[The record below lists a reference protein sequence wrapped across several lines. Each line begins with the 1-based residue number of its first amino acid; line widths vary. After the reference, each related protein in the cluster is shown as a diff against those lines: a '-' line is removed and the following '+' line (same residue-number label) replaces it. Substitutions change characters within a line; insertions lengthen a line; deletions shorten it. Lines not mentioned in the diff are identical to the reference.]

1 MCEFGIRWTIGY
13 SADREGVV
21 EGFPVVHPMDTDDES
36 EQNPDDVEADC
47 PPPKDMRQGAEE
59 MRQTAREMRKGV
71 VQTREEIHIMRD
83 SLRREKNSPDRSSS

>member
-1 MCEFGIRWTIGY
+1 VCEFGIRWTIGY

-21 EGFPVVHPMDTDDES
+21 EGFPEVHPMDTDDES

-47 PPPKDMRQGAEE
+47 HTPKDMRQVAEE

-71 VQTREEIHIMRD
+71 EQTREEIHTMRD
-83 SLRREKNSPDRSSS
+83 SLRRQQRK